1 MRNLKFTFAA
11 AAIAVFA
18 NLGIANAETSNDVV
32 FDNSGGK
39 VMDGFGGCVRTM
51 WMSASDPCI
60 KAEVK
65 GDIISKIMKME
76 ERKIYFDFDKHGLKT
91 SEKDKLNVLAS
102 VLAKHNIKNVKIV
115 GYTDPIG
122 TEKYNS
128 VLSNKRAD
136 AVKHYLDSKVKLDS
150 SVVDLRG
157 LGEANL
163 VKDCKEVKAHKEKI
177 KCLAP
182 NRRVEIEVDY
192 FDNMM

>member
-1 MRNLKFTFAA
+1 MKNLKLT
-11 AAIAVFA
+11 IAVGLITAFTQV
-18 NLGIANAETSNDVV
+18 GVANADSSNDVV
-32 FDNSGGK
+32 MDNFGGK
-39 VMDGFGGCVRTM
+39 VMDNFGGCVRTI
-51 WMSASDPCI
+51 WMSASDPCL

-65 GDIISKIMKME
+65 GDVISRIMKME
-76 ERKIYFDFDKHGLKT
+76 ERKIHFNFDKSNLNP
-91 SEKDKLNVLAS
+91 SEKNKLNILAS
-102 VLAKHNIKNVKIV
+102 VLAKHNVKNVKIV

-122 TEKYNS
+122 SPKYNE
-128 VLSNKRAD
+128 VLSNKRAET
-136 AVKHYLDSKVKLDS
+136 VKNYLDAKVKLDS

-163 VKDCKEVKAHKEKI
+163 VKDCKEVKSHKEKI

>member
-1 MRNLKFTFAA
+1 MINLKLTFAA
-11 AAIAVFA
+11 AAVALMTSV
-18 NLGIANAETSNDVV
+18 GVANASSSNEVV
-32 FDNSGGK
+32 MDNFGGK

-51 WMSASDPCI
+51 WMTVSDPCI
-60 KAEVK
+60 KAEMKSEV
-65 GDIISKIMKME
+65 ISRIMRME
-76 ERKIYFDFDKHGLKT
+76 ERKVYFDFDKHNIKAT
-91 SEKDKLNVLAS
+91 EKDKLNILAS

-115 GYTDPIG
+115 GYTDSIG
-122 TEKYNS
+122 TSKYNHD
-128 VLSNKRAD
+128 LSNKRAI
-136 AVKHYLDSKVKLDS
+136 AVKHYLDGKVKLDS